1 MKCLLLPTIFVFPA
15 NFRLPTRPLL
25 LLKWFGRGSLAR
37 ARKCYDL
44 IELNWLWSNGSFKGP
59 QIRLLLNS
67 ATYPLTICEKSLKDR
82 RHGTCSLDEFVKANS
97 YSMNIRFHD
106 KTWNASCEFWV
117 IRGCILYI
125 PCACTLYLVASIT
138 LVWEYWPLRGKLTR
152 HCLTFY
158 EFWYTREAPSL
169 YLMATGLPL
178 RSGRL
183 GSAVWR
189 RQEPCLISVP
199 RGHSSCQPPLCRT
212 LQLSPVS
219 SVKTFMSN

>member
-15 NFRLPTRPLL
+15 NFRPPTRPLL

-158 EFWYTREAPSL
+158 EFWYTREAPSGGGKNL
-169 YLMATGLPL
+169 AWFPFQAPQT
-178 RSGRL
+178 S
-183 GSAVWR
+183 
-189 RQEPCLISVP
+189 